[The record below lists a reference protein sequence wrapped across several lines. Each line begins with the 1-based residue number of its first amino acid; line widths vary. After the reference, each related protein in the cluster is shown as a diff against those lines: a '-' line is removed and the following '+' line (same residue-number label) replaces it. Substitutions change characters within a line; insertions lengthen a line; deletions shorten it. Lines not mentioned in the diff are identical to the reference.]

1 MEIDR
6 TYFNTIDISGMS
18 REQWLELR
26 KGYIG
31 GSDCS
36 SVMGFNPYK
45 SAYEVW
51 GEKTGLYTPSKPIN
65 EKMFFGNYLEDKIR
79 NLFQYWTEDFQQTAY
94 NFDADFKV
102 REVIKPDFMCVSKE
116 YPFMAANLDG
126 VVFDKAKG
134 FGVLECKT
142 MSGWMHDQYETGIPP
157 YHFLQLQHC
166 LAVTGYKWGILAVLV
181 DGSDFQVYEFEREEK
196 VIANIIKKETE
207 LWKYIAD
214 ALPLVN
220 TKDQHKIVEPPMD
233 GSDATEEFLKE
244 KYNNPL
250 NEEIIEGTE
259 EDLQTAVKM
268 IEFKAKIAELEMQ
281 MKEKSNT
288 LKRRMANAGILSFG
302 DKGQLTWKANKNGVR
317 SFKNSLKLN

>member
-1 MEIDR
+1 MEVDQ
-6 TYFNTIDISGMS
+6 TYFNTIDISGLS

-45 SAYEVW
+45 SAYEIW
-51 GEKTGLYTPSKPIN
+51 GEKTGMYTPSKPIN
-65 EKMFFGNYLEDKIR
+65 EKMFFGNFLEDKIR
-79 NLFQYWTEDFQQTAY
+79 TLYQYWVEDFQQTAY

-102 REVIKPDFMCVSKE
+102 REVFKPTFMAVSKE
-116 YPFMAANLDG
+116 HPFMAANLDG
-126 VVFDKAKG
+126 IIFDKAKG

-166 LAVTGYKWGILAVLV
+166 LAVTGYKWGVLAVLV

-196 VIANIIKKETE
+196 VIANIIKKEAA
-207 LWKYIAD
+207 LWNYIAN

-220 TKDQHKIVEPPMD
+220 TDRQHEIVEPPMD

-244 KYNNPL
+244 KYDNPL
-250 NEEIIEGTE
+250 NEQVVEGTE
-259 EDLQTAVKM
+259 EDLQCAVKM

-288 LKRRMANAGILSFG
+288 LKRRMENAGILDFG
-302 DKGQLTWKANKNGVR
+302 ERGKLTWKANKNGVR